1 MYPTQLSLLLLIPGV
16 IGVTNHDMYKR
27 VFLDGYEWTQF
38 VYQTPEYLVHTRIE
52 CGGFCSSKGSGCD
65 LFIHKPDQTQNAS
78 ICYFGTFDNSYK
90 SYLSS
95 SGIGEN
101 SVYVKVG
108 KMLLC
113 RRC

>member
-1 MYPTQLSLLLLIPGV
+1 MHPNQFSVLLLIPSVV

-38 VYQTPEYLVHTRIE
+38 VYQTPEYFVHTRIE
-52 CGGFCSSKGSGCD
+52 CGGYCSSKGSGCD
-65 LFIHKPDQTQNAS
+65 LFVHKPDQSQNAS

-90 SYLSS
+90 SFLSS

-108 KMLLC
+108 KTL
-113 RRC
+113 